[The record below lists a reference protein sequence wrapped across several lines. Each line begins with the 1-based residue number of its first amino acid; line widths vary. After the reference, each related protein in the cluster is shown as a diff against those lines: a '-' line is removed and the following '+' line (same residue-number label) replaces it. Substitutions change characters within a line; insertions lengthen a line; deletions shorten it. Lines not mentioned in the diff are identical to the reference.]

1 MEGETN
7 RHRDPNTH
15 LEQDI
20 CIHIFTVSS
29 AMVGVCLTVIGL
41 IRVVIT
47 LGRADTLA
55 DDLLAGDALLF
66 LISCLL
72 SYWALRSRSLRRMH
86 RLEKIADGIFILAMI
101 GMVIICALIT
111 YTISVPAST
120 RRWLK
125 QLFEDPQPIP
135 AGLTLFR
142 PSHPERRLG
151 QLRINLSPALVV
163 GHRYLHLLVR
173 GVTAAVG
180 AGDSNCIDASVAAA
194 LPLGSK

>member
-7 RHRDPNTH
+7 GDRDPDTH

-47 LGRADTLA
+47 FGRADTLA

-86 RLEKIADGIFILAMI
+86 RLEKIADGIFIFAMI

-111 YTISVPAST
+111 YTISAPARS
-120 RRWLK
+120 
-125 QLFEDPQPIP
+125 
-135 AGLTLFR
+135 
-142 PSHPERRLG
+142 
-151 QLRINLSPALVV
+151 
-163 GHRYLHLLVR
+163 
-173 GVTAAVG
+173 G
-180 AGDSNCIDASVAAA
+180 AG
-194 LPLGSK
+194 

>member
-7 RHRDPNTH
+7 GDRDRDTH

-55 DDLLAGDALLF
+55 DDFLAGDALLF

-72 SYWALRSRSLRRMH
+72 SYWALRSRSVHRMH
-86 RLEKIADGIFILAMI
+86 RLEKVADAIFIIAMI

-111 YTISVPAST
+111 YNIFAPP
-120 RRWLK
+120 R
-125 QLFEDPQPIP
+125 
-135 AGLTLFR
+135 
-142 PSHPERRLG
+142 
-151 QLRINLSPALVV
+151 
-163 GHRYLHLLVR
+163 
-173 GVTAAVG
+173 VG
-180 AGDSNCIDASVAAA
+180 AG
-194 LPLGSK
+194 

>member
-7 RHRDPNTH
+7 RDRDSGTH

-20 CIHIFTVSS
+20 SIHIFTVSS

-86 RLEKIADGIFILAMI
+86 RLERIADGIFILAMI

-111 YTISVPAST
+111 YTISVPA
-120 RRWLK
+120 
-125 QLFEDPQPIP
+125 
-135 AGLTLFR
+135 R
-142 PSHPERRLG
+142 PG
-151 QLRINLSPALVV
+151 T
-163 GHRYLHLLVR
+163 G
-173 GVTAAVG
+173 
-180 AGDSNCIDASVAAA
+180 
-194 LPLGSK
+194 

>member
-1 MEGETN
+1 MGLMVVGMEEEEN
-7 RHRDPNTH
+7 RPRDPSSH

-66 LISCLL
+66 LISCVV
-72 SYWALRSRSLRRMH
+72 SYWALRSRSSRRMH
-86 RLEKIADGIFILAMI
+86 RLEKIADGTFILAMI

-111 YTISVPAST
+111 YTISAPA
-120 RRWLK
+120 R
-125 QLFEDPQPIP
+125 
-135 AGLTLFR
+135 
-142 PSHPERRLG
+142 
-151 QLRINLSPALVV
+151 
-163 GHRYLHLLVR
+163 
-173 GVTAAVG
+173 
-180 AGDSNCIDASVAAA
+180 
-194 LPLGSK
+194 

>member
-7 RHRDPNTH
+7 SHRDPDTH

-111 YTISVPAST
+111 YTISAPT
-120 RRWLK
+120 R
-125 QLFEDPQPIP
+125 P
-135 AGLTLFR
+135 GT
-142 PSHPERRLG
+142 G
-151 QLRINLSPALVV
+151 
-163 GHRYLHLLVR
+163 
-173 GVTAAVG
+173 
-180 AGDSNCIDASVAAA
+180 
-194 LPLGSK
+194 

>member
-7 RHRDPNTH
+7 GQRDPNTH
-15 LEQDI
+15 LEHDI

-72 SYWALRSRSLRRMH
+72 SYWALRSRRLRRMH
-86 RLEKIADGIFILAMI
+86 RLEKIADVIFIVAMI
-101 GMVIICALIT
+101 GMVIICAVIT
-111 YTISVPAST
+111 YTIS
-120 RRWLK
+120 
-125 QLFEDPQPIP
+125 IP
-135 AGLTLFR
+135 PR
-142 PSHPERRLG
+142 S
-151 QLRINLSPALVV
+151 
-163 GHRYLHLLVR
+163 
-173 GVTAAVG
+173 G
-180 AGDSNCIDASVAAA
+180 AG
-194 LPLGSK
+194 

>member
-1 MEGETN
+1 MQGETN
-7 RHRDPNTH
+7 RHQDANTH

-20 CIHIFTVSS
+20 SIHIFTVSS

-47 LGRADTLA
+47 LGRANTLA

-101 GMVIICALIT
+101 GMVIICALVT
-111 YTISVPAST
+111 YTISVPPRA
-120 RRWLK
+120 
-125 QLFEDPQPIP
+125 
-135 AGLTLFR
+135 
-142 PSHPERRLG
+142 
-151 QLRINLSPALVV
+151 
-163 GHRYLHLLVR
+163 
-173 GVTAAVG
+173 G
-180 AGDSNCIDASVAAA
+180 AG
-194 LPLGSK
+194 